1 MKLKSPWKSLAQVG
15 VAGAFLFGHTAFS
28 PSFAAERIEPLHSPV
43 SLAAGGKSASG
54 PPSELPQPPSPE
66 AKGRDEKASPPFPK
80 EPMGDQGVTKEGLEE
95 APYTDP
101 TGNSRD
107 ARNQQIPAERATK
120 PKASSLILTPSEEM
134 EEEVPEEEAPALVNP
149 EDVQVLEKEAG
160 ESSAVAD
167 PEAQVYDVPITLN
180 EKVKAYIHLFQTSR
194 WGVIARAFERA
205 GRYLPMIR
213 EIFAEKGL
221 PQDLINLA
229 YIESAF
235 NPLAY
240 SKAKALG
247 IWQFIEPTGRR
258 YGLKSSYWL
267 DERRDPEKSTRA
279 AADYLS
285 YLYGLFQ
292 SWPLA
297 LAAYNAGEQRIQEAI
312 ERQGTTDFWALKL
325 PKETELF
332 VPAFM
337 AMTII
342 AKNPERYG
350 FTPPQEQP
358 WVFDRVKLKGPVDL
372 RLIAKLINIPLETIR
387 KLNPELLRWITPS
400 SMPYYEVKL
409 PPGTKEELLQALAQ
423 VPQAHQASLSRHR
436 IRKGETLAKVAS
448 RYRIPV
454 RVLAELNGIKPGQ
467 RLQAGTFLHLPAPT
481 TVASRDMAEPSS
493 SSIGKRVARHRVRK
507 GDTLWRIARTYDVS
521 VKDLKRW
528 NQLDGKNRI
537 HPGQVLLV
545 STSLASS
552 KALKPQKLTKAGK
565 GRKITYIVKRGDALW
580 RIARAYDVSVRDLLE
595 WNDLTLKDQIRPGQR
610 LYLFPQ
616 GSSS

>member
-1 MKLKSPWKSLAQVG
+1 MKPKSPWKFLAQVG

-43 SLAAGGKSASG
+43 SLATAGKPASG
-54 PPSELPQPPSPE
+54 PPSELFQPPSPE
-66 AKGRDEKASPPFPK
+66 AKGHGEKAPPPLP
-80 EPMGDQGVTKEGLEE
+80 EELRGDQGVAKEDLEG

-101 TGNSRD
+101 TRNPGD
-107 ARNQQIPAERATK
+107 AHSQQIPAEQAVR
-120 PKASSLILTPSEEM
+120 PKASSLTPPPSEEI
-134 EEEVPEEEAPALVNP
+134 EEEEPEEEAPALVSP

-160 ESSAVAD
+160 EPSAVAD
-167 PEAQVYDVPITLN
+167 PEAQVYEVPITLN
-180 EKVKAYIHLFQTSR
+180 EKVKAYIHLFQTSK

-240 SKAKALG
+240 SRAKALG
-247 IWQFIEPTGRR
+247 IWQFIESTGRR
-258 YGLKSSYWL
+258 HGLKSNYWL

-285 YLYGLFQ
+285 YLYSLFQ

-312 ERQGTTDFWALKL
+312 ERQGTSDFWALKL
-325 PKETELF
+325 PRETELF

-337 AMTII
+337 AMTVI

-358 WVFDRVKLKGPVDL
+358 WVFDRVKLKGSVDL
-372 RLIAKLINIPLETIR
+372 RLIAKLINVPLETIR

-409 PPGTKEELLQALAQ
+409 PPGTKEDLLQALAQ
-423 VPQAHQASLSRHR
+423 VPQAHQASLSRYR
-436 IRKGETLAKVAS
+436 VRKGETLARVAK
-448 RYRIPV
+448 RHRVPV
-454 RVLAELNGIKPGQ
+454 HVLAELNGLKPGQ
-467 RLQAGTFLHLPAPT
+467 RLQAGAFLHLPAPT
-481 TVASRDMAEPSS
+481 TLASGDGSEPSS
-493 SSIGKRVARHRVRK
+493 GSSRKRVARHRVRK
-507 GDTLWRIARTYDVS
+507 GDTLWRIARAYDVN

-528 NQLDGKNRI
+528 NQLDGKDRI

-545 STSLASS
+545 STSLDSS
-552 KALKPQKLTKAGK
+552 KVFKPQKLTKAGK
-565 GRKITYIVKRGDALW
+565 NRKITYIVKPGDALW

-595 WNDLTLKDQIRPGQR
+595 WNDLTLKDRIQPGQK

>member
-1 MKLKSPWKSLAQVG
+1 MKPKSPWKFLAQVG
-15 VAGAFLFGHTAFS
+15 VAGAFLFGHAAFS
-28 PSFAAERIEPLHSPV
+28 PSFAVERIESLHSPA
-43 SLAAGGKSASG
+43 SLVTAGEPASG
-54 PPSELPQPPSPE
+54 PPSELSQTPSPE
-66 AKGRDEKASPPFPK
+66 AKDLDEKVLPPLP
-80 EPMGDQGVTKEGLEE
+80 EELREDQGEAKEGMEG

-101 TGNSRD
+101 TTNPGD
-107 ARNQQIPAERATK
+107 ARSQQISVEKAAK
-120 PKASSLILTPSEEM
+120 LKASSLNPPPSEAVG
-134 EEEVPEEEAPALVNP
+134 EEAPEEEAPALVNP

-160 ESSAVAD
+160 EPSAVAD

-180 EKVKAYIHLFQTSR
+180 EKVKAYIHLFQTSK
-194 WGVIARAFERA
+194 WGAIARAFERA

-240 SKAKALG
+240 SRAKALG

-258 YGLKSSYWL
+258 HGLKSNYWL

-285 YLYGLFQ
+285 YLYSLFQ

-312 ERQGTTDFWALKL
+312 ERQGTSDFWALKL
-325 PKETELF
+325 PRETELF

-358 WVFDRVKLKGPVDL
+358 WVFDRVKLKGSVDL
-372 RLIAKLINIPLETIR
+372 RLIAKLINVSLETIR
-387 KLNPELLRWITPS
+387 RLNPELLQWITPS
-400 SMPYYEVKL
+400 SMPYEVKL
-409 PPGTKEELLQALAQ
+409 PPGTKEDLLQALVQ
-423 VPQAHQASLSRHR
+423 IPQAHRAGLSRHR
-436 IRKGETLAKVAS
+436 VRKGETLAKVA
-448 RYRIPV
+448 RRHRVPV
-454 RVLAELNGIKPGQ
+454 RVLAELNGLKPGQ
-467 RLQAGTFLHLPAPT
+467 RLQAGTFLHLPTPT
-481 TVASRDMAEPSS
+481 TLASRGEAEPSS
-493 SSIGKRVARHRVRK
+493 GSSGKRVTQHRVRK
-507 GDTLWRIARTYDVS
+507 GDTLWRIARVYDVS

-528 NQLDGKNRI
+528 NRLDGKDRI

-545 STSLASS
+545 STSLAS
-552 KALKPQKLTKAGK
+552 KPQKLTKAGK
-565 GRKITYIVKRGDALW
+565 DRKIIYIVKPGDALW
-580 RIARAYDVSVRDLLE
+580 RIARAYDVSVGDLLE
-595 WNDLTLKDQIRPGQR
+595 WNDLTLKDRIRPGQK